1 MAVNRQ
7 QQVVQ
12 LKAGFNDA
20 GSNQCAAQRRIAQ
33 QIADAVRGLLGKE
46 LANGATAETHAAIT
60 ACYSSA
66 DYTEGIRAFAEKR
79 RPTFEGR

>member
-1 MAVNRQ
+1 MPMRSASFASITRPEKIKSFARNAPLTIV
-7 QQVVQ
+7 
-12 LKAGFNDA
+12 
-20 GSNQCAAQRRIAQ
+20 AAKQA
-33 QIADAVRGLLGKE
+33 
-46 LANGATAETHAAIT
+46 LANGATAETHAAIA